1 VHFTWT
7 PNTLPTLARF
17 CSALTETR
25 TTDTFEL
32 SIDEEH
38 EVGAIWPVILTYLT
52 FRLFSEHTR
61 KHSSVRHVRL
71 AFMRLSSEDVAAA
84 A

>member
-1 VHFTWT
+1 
-7 PNTLPTLARF
+7 
-17 CSALTETR
+17 
-25 TTDTFEL
+25 
-32 SIDEEH
+32 
-38 EVGAIWPVILTYLT
+38 
-52 FRLFSEHTR
+52 LFSEHTR